1 MTLQDLILQLKNL
14 DEVTLIEVLDLHSD
28 EIVDQFEWLIEEKY
42 EQIVG
47 KVDDPRG
54 DFQEEPARKEL
65 QGYLTWEAP
74 DKEAFDF
81 DSEE

>member
-28 EIVDQFEWLIEEKY
+28 EIVDQFKY